1 MCAHTLLY
9 IILAGV
15 KGRQMEIKEDRGQ
28 LKMKGRMDLNNI
40 SLLLWLFVESVC
52 KCEHDVAGHAAIP
65 RLRSA
70 LSIHVITGG

>member
-9 IILAGV
+9 IKLEGV
-15 KGRQMEIKEDRGQ
+15 KGRQMEIKGDRGQ
-28 LKMKGRMDLNNI
+28 LKMKGRMDLNNT
-40 SLLLWLFVESVC
+40 SLLFRLLVESVC
-52 KCEHDVAGHAAIP
+52 KCEHDVAGHATIP

>member
-9 IILAGV
+9 IILEGV
-15 KGRQMEIKEDRGQ
+15 KRRQTETKGDRGQ
-28 LKMKGRMDLNNI
+28 LKMKGHMDLNNT
-40 SLLLWLFVESVC
+40 SLLFRLLVESVC
-52 KCEHDVAGHAAIP
+52 KCEHDVAGHATIP

>member
-1 MCAHTLLY
+1 MCAHIIIYY
-9 IILAGV
+9 IR
-15 KGRQMEIKEDRGQ
+15 GRQTEIKGDRGQ
-28 LKMKGRMDLNNI
+28 VKMKGRMDLNNT
-40 SLLLWLFVESVC
+40 SLLFRLLVEPVG